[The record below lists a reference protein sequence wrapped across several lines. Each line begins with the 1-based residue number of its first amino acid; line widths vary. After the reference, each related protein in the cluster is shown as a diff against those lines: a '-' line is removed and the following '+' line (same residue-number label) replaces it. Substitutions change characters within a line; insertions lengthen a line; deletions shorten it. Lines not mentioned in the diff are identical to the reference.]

1 MTTKL
6 HSDQSAPV
14 LIALDRGDHEIHAA
28 ILATGSTTPTQE
40 SFAAGSES
48 LHGFLASLR
57 QRFPGT
63 PLHIA
68 FEQPAPGLLHALMD
82 NPDVELYPMNP
93 AQTAR
98 FRDVLN
104 SSRKK
109 DDPTEALV
117 ILELLKTHREH
128 FPKWVPESDNMRLL
142 RMLVEGRRKTIDD
155 RTQSILA
162 LVSLLKNYYPQALEL
177 CGDSVSS
184 PIALDFLKRWPTLQ
198 SLKKA
203 TPECIRSFLYQHNA
217 RSEKA
222 IAARLERIENSIPLT
237 NDGPLLEA
245 STLRL
250 QMLLSQIRTLNTHI
264 ATYEKRIATV
274 ADNEPAS
281 TVMRSFPGSGPTM
294 GPRLTAA
301 FGTKKENFPDA
312 ASMACLSGIAPVVK
326 RSGKSSSTQRRLA
339 RPLFLHQSFLEYAD
353 ISIRFCP
360 WAHAFFKM
368 KRTQGKSRW
377 EALRALAF
385 KWIRIMH
392 HCWNTNTLYDDDLY
406 TNQLRKKASPLIPFL
421 DAIATQKNA
430 TLPCE

>member
-109 DDPTEALV
+109 DDPTDALV

-250 QMLLSQIRTLNTHI
+250 QMLLSQIRTLNT
-264 ATYEKRIATV
+264 
-274 ADNEPAS
+274 
-281 TVMRSFPGSGPTM
+281 
-294 GPRLTAA
+294 
-301 FGTKKENFPDA
+301 DA